1 MVTDMDYKYIDQ
13 LLERYWNAE
22 TSLEEEEI
30 LRAFFSQEEIPSELE
45 QYRPLFVYEHQEP
58 KSDVLGE
65 EFDERILSVIEEAEP
80 VKARTITLTQRLMP
94 LFKAAAVVAV
104 ILTLSNAMQSAL
116 EDKQTVGGTAAIEAT
131 QTGVSVAQQTGDST
145 KVDSM
150 RQSLL
155 HE

>member
-1 MVTDMDYKYIDQ
+1 MDYKYIDQ

-30 LRAFFSQEEIPSELE
+30 LRAFFSQAEIPAELE
-45 QYRPLFVYEHQEP
+45 QYRQLFAYMQTEP
-58 KSDVLGE
+58 KTDVLGE
-65 EFDERILSVIEEAEP
+65 DFDERILSMTETQEP

-94 LFKAAAVVAV
+94 LFKAAAVIAV
-104 ILTLSNAMQSAL
+104 ILTLSNAMQSSL
-116 EDKQTVGGTAAIEAT
+116 EGGQTNGTASTET
-131 QTGVSVAQQTGDST
+131 PLSGVSVAQMGDSA

-155 HE
+155 KE